1 MPSARVDG
9 ALPEGRALVDR
20 SQPRRPDGGR
30 PLGREERLKA
40 TARRARNTRLRLGLW
55 QIGLVAV
62 FLAVWEIGTRLPVL
76 SKTFN
81 LFDPFFVSRPS
92 QIAVRLYEWTLGARA
107 GYLWPHLWATLSAT
121 MVGLVVA
128 VVTGFVVGLLFSQK
142 RELALVLNPFIV
154 ALNSLPRIAFV
165 PLITMI
171 FGLGLASKVVTAWFI
186 VFFLVFFNTFKG
198 GMAIEKDLLDFCRT
212 LGANERQLTWT
223 VRIPNAL
230 AWTFTALPNAVSF
243 SLIGVVI
250 AEFVGSTTGMGYLII
265 VSLATLNAGDM
276 FAALTVLS
284 LVGVT
289 LVTAFQMLERRI
301 LKWSPEFRE
310 QN

>member
-1 MPSARVDG
+1 
-9 ALPEGRALVDR
+9 
-20 SQPRRPDGGR
+20 
-30 PLGREERLKA
+30 
-40 TARRARNTRLRLGLW
+40 
-55 QIGLVAV
+55 
-62 FLAVWEIGTRLPVL
+62 
-76 SKTFN
+76 
-81 LFDPFFVSRPS
+81 
-92 QIAVRLYEWTLGARA
+92 
-107 GYLWPHLWATLSAT
+107 

-128 VVTGFVVGLLFSQK
+128 VVSGFFVGLLFSQK
-142 RELALVLNPFIV
+142 RELAIVFNPFIV

-198 GMAIEKDLLDFCRT
+198 GMAIEKELLDFCRT
-212 LGANERQLTWT
+212 LGASERQLTFS

-250 AEFVGSTTGMGYLII
+250 SEFVGSTTGMGYLII

-276 FAALTVLS
+276 FASLTVLS

-289 LVTAFQMLERRI
+289 LVTLFQMLERRL

-310 QN
+310 QG

>member
-1 MPSARVDG
+1 MTLPSLQTVAPPAPSAT
-9 ALPEGRALVDR
+9 AEGTSRA
-20 SQPRRPDGGR
+20 Q
-30 PLGREERLKA
+30 RLAA
-40 TARRARNTRLRLGLW
+40 TARRQRMTRLRLLAW
-55 QIGLVAV
+55 QLALVIL
-62 FLAVWEIGTRLPVL
+62 FLAVWEIGTRLSIL
-76 SKTFN
+76 SKN
-81 LFDPFFVSRPS
+81 ANIFDPFFVSRPS
-92 QIAVRLYEWTLGARA
+92 QIVSRLYDWTIGAKA
-107 GYLWPHLWATLSAT
+107 GYLWPHLWATLGAT
-121 MVGLVVA
+121 LVGLVVA
-128 VVTGFVVGLLFSQK
+128 VVTGFFVGLLFSQK
-142 RELALVLNPFIV
+142 RELAIVFNPFIV

-198 GMAIEKDLLDFCRT
+198 GMAIEKELLDFCRT
-212 LGANERQLTWT
+212 LGASERQLTLS
-223 VRIPNAL
+223 VRIPNAM

-250 AEFVGSTTGMGYLII
+250 SEFVGSTTGMGYLII

-276 FAALTVLS
+276 FASLTVLS

-289 LVTAFQMLERRI
+289 LVSLFQMLERRL

>member
-1 MPSARVDG
+1 MPSPRPVARPATPG
-9 ALPEGRALVDR
+9 AAEGT
-20 SQPRRPDGGR
+20 S
-30 PLGREERLKA
+30 REERLAA
-40 TARRARNTRLRLGLW
+40 TARRQRMTRLRLLAW
-55 QIGLVAV
+55 QVALVIL
-62 FLAVWEIGTRLPVL
+62 FLAVWEIGTRLSIL
-76 SKTFN
+76 SKN
-81 LFDPFFVSRPS
+81 ANIFDPFFVSRPS
-92 QIAVRLYEWTLGARA
+92 QIVSRLYDWTVGAKA
-107 GYLWPHLWATLSAT
+107 GYLWPHLWATLGAT
-121 MVGLVVA
+121 LVGLVVA
-128 VVTGFVVGLLFSQK
+128 VVTGFFVGLLFSQK
-142 RELALVLNPFIV
+142 RELAIVFNPFIV

-198 GMAIEKDLLDFCRT
+198 GMAIEKELLDFCRT
-212 LGANERQLTWT
+212 LGASERQLTLS

-250 AEFVGSTTGMGYLII
+250 SEFVGSTTGMGYLII

-276 FAALTVLS
+276 FASLTVLS

-289 LVTAFQMLERRI
+289 LVSLFQMLERRL

>member
-1 MPSARVDG
+1 MSVEATPVAASV
-9 ALPEGRALVDR
+9 GRAAG
-20 SQPRRPDGGR
+20 DGTT
-30 PLGREERLKA
+30 REERLA
-40 TARRARNTRLRLGLW
+40 AAARRSRAKRLRLSGW
-55 QIGLVAV
+55 QVALVVV
-62 FLAVWEIGTRLPVL
+62 FLATWEVGTRVPLL
-76 SKTFN
+76 SKN
-81 LFDPFFVSRPS
+81 ANVFDPFFVSRPS
-92 QIAVRLYEWTLGARA
+92 QIVSRLWDWTLGAKA

-128 VVTGFVVGLLFSQK
+128 VVSGFFVGLLFSQK
-142 RELALVLNPFIV
+142 RDLAIVFNPFIV

-198 GMAIEKDLLDFCRT
+198 GMAIEKELLDFCRT
-212 LGANERQLTWT
+212 LGASERQLTRT

-250 AEFVGSTTGMGYLII
+250 SEFVGSTTGMGYLII

-276 FAALTVLS
+276 FASLSVLS
-284 LVGVT
+284 VVGVT
-289 LVTAFQMLERRI
+289 LVSLFQMLERR
-301 LKWSPEFRE
+301 LLRWSPEFRE

>member
-1 MPSARVDG
+1 M
-9 ALPEGRALVDR
+9 
-20 SQPRRPDGGR
+20 
-30 PLGREERLKA
+30 
-40 TARRARNTRLRLGLW
+40 TRLRLLAW
-55 QIGLVAV
+55 QVALVV
-62 FLAVWEIGTRLPVL
+62 LFLAVWEIGTRLSIL
-76 SKTFN
+76 SKN
-81 LFDPFFVSRPS
+81 ANIFDPFFVSRPS
-92 QIAVRLYEWTLGARA
+92 QIVSRLYDWTLGAKA
-107 GYLWPHLWATLSAT
+107 GYLWPHLWATLGAT

-128 VVTGFVVGLLFSQK
+128 VVTGFFVGLLFSQK
-142 RELALVLNPFIV
+142 RELAIVFNPFIV

-198 GMAIEKDLLDFCRT
+198 GMAIEKELLDFCRT
-212 LGANERQLTWT
+212 LGASERQLTLT

-250 AEFVGSTTGMGYLII
+250 SEFVGSTTGMGYLII

-276 FAALTVLS
+276 FASLTVLS

-289 LVTAFQMLERRI
+289 LVSLFQMLERRL